1 MSGNPSVDEF
11 CEVWAQGV
19 AWIRHGSRH
28 LDTYLSAYTRPPSC
42 GQDRFVQFWWAGS
55 ASRATTRPALLT
67 PDISVHFV
75 QCFDVLDPLEAG
87 IKLKNPVVPSVSFAL
102 A

>member
-1 MSGNPSVDEF
+1 MALAIWIHTYPHTPDHRLVVKIVLSNF
-11 CEVWAQGV
+11 GV
-19 AWIRHGSRH
+19 FG
-28 LDTYLSAYTRPPSC
+28 
-42 GQDRFVQFWWAGS
+42 GS